1 MEGFKGYISDIGG
14 PSANMYGMG
23 GRDTSLCSRCT
34 RPSCLH
40 PKPCPNLDNS
50 HARLLALYRRAT
62 EIKGVKKAFI
72 GSGIRY
78 DLFDRSDGGAYL
90 REVVVNHTSGRLK
103 VAPEHTED
111 EVLKLMRKPSFALFR
126 ELNAQFNDICRREG
140 LRYQLIPYF
149 ISSHPGCTEA
159 DMERLSAI
167 TRSLDFRLEQVQD
180 LTPTPMTLS
189 SVMFYTESDPYTG
202 RPLYVAKSQDEK
214 RRQKSY
220 FFRNADGTLRS
231 DQLVPRRGKHGQSH
245 PSRPAAPK
253 PDRQNEHPAGK
264 GRDTAQAHPPGLRG
278 VRHGPERPQQ
288 RAARTRR
295 PGQVLRSRREKAERP
310 QPVAPLRPPHSSRF
324 PQTAP
329 GRKRSHPPPH
339 DGILRK
345 ALRSTGNRAASS
357 RNPKKGP
364 DSNRGIKRR
373 PFFVSLPS
381 NPRDTY
387 G

>member
-1 MEGFKGYISDIGG
+1 
-14 PSANMYGMG
+14 
-23 GRDTSLCSRCT
+23 
-34 RPSCLH
+34 
-40 PKPCPNLDNS
+40 
-50 HARLLALYRRAT
+50 
-62 EIKGVKKAFI
+62 
-72 GSGIRY
+72 
-78 DLFDRSDGGAYL
+78 
-90 REVVVNHTSGRLK
+90 
-103 VAPEHTED
+103 
-111 EVLKLMRKPSFALFR
+111 MRKPSFALFR

-253 PDRQNEHPAGK
+253 PDRQNEHPTGK
-264 GRDTAQAHPPGLRG
+264 GRDTAQAIR
-278 VRHGPERPQQ
+278 
-288 RAARTRR
+288 RAFGEYDTARNDRNSGR
-295 PGQVLRSRREKAERP
+295 PG
-310 QPVAPLRPPHSSRF
+310 H
-324 PQTAP
+324 
-329 GRKRSHPPPH
+329 G
-339 DGILRK
+339 
-345 ALRSTGNRAASS
+345 
-357 RNPKKGP
+357 GP
-364 DSNRGIKRR
+364 DRFSASAGKKPKGRNR
-373 PFFVSLPS
+373 
-381 NPRDTY
+381 
-387 G
+387 

>member
-1 MEGFKGYISDIGG
+1 MRFCTISAHQGKFISSRSERSVLAEIEKVTRMEGFKGYISDIGG

-111 EVLKLMRKPSFALFR
+111 EVLKAMRKPSFALFR

-140 LRYQLIPYF
+140 LRYQAHPLFHIEPSGLHRSRHGTPLGNHALARLPAGAGTGPY
-149 ISSHPGCTEA
+149 SHPHDAQFRDVLYG
-159 DMERLSAI
+159 ERPLHGTS
-167 TRSLDFRLEQVQD
+167 
-180 LTPTPMTLS
+180 
-189 SVMFYTESDPYTG
+189 
-202 RPLYVAKSQDEK
+202 LYVAKSQDEK

-253 PDRQNEHPAGK
+253 PDRQNEHPTGK
-264 GRDTAQAHPPGLRG
+264 GRDTAQAIR
-278 VRHGPERPQQ
+278 
-288 RAARTRR
+288 RAFGEYDTARNDRNSGR
-295 PGQVLRSRREKAERP
+295 PG
-310 QPVAPLRPPHSSRF
+310 H
-324 PQTAP
+324 
-329 GRKRSHPPPH
+329 G
-339 DGILRK
+339 
-345 ALRSTGNRAASS
+345 
-357 RNPKKGP
+357 GP
-364 DSNRGIKRR
+364 DRFSAAAGKKPKGRNR
-373 PFFVSLPS
+373 
-381 NPRDTY
+381 
-387 G
+387 

>member
-1 MEGFKGYISDIGG
+1 M
-14 PSANMYGMG
+14 
-23 GRDTSLCSRCT
+23 
-34 RPSCLH
+34 
-40 PKPCPNLDNS
+40 
-50 HARLLALYRRAT
+50 
-62 EIKGVKKAFI
+62 
-72 GSGIRY
+72 
-78 DLFDRSDGGAYL
+78 
-90 REVVVNHTSGRLK
+90 VVNHTSGRLK

-264 GRDTAQAHPPGLRG
+264 GRDTAQAIR
-278 VRHGPERPQQ
+278 
-288 RAARTRR
+288 RAFGEYDTARNDRNSGR
-295 PGQVLRSRREKAERP
+295 PGHGGRTGSP
-310 QPVAPLRPPHSSRF
+310 QPQGKSRKAATGSPLRPPHSSRF

-329 GRKRSHPPPH
+329 GRKRSHPPPR